1 MNRGPPRI
9 SQLLMS
15 DRFRKFVSL
24 FKRLTTPDVGQGP
37 SMRSVQGGHE
47 PRSADRQRC
56 RGLYL
61 RSRERH
67 DIRNGR
73 WAVSRLRLSEA
84 ESRLQTRQRIVQQR
98 EEVTPRML

>member
-1 MNRGPPRI
+1 
-9 SQLLMS
+9 
-15 DRFRKFVSL
+15 
-24 FKRLTTPDVGQGP
+24 
-37 SMRSVQGGHE
+37 
-47 PRSADRQRC
+47 
-56 RGLYL
+56 L

>member
-9 SQLLMS
+9 SQLFMS

-37 SMRSVQGGHE
+37 SMRSVHAVTN
-47 PRSADRQRC
+47 RAADRQRC
-56 RGLYL
+56 RGHYL

-67 DIRNGR
+67 DMRNGR
-73 WAVSRLRLSEA
+73 WAVSRLGLSEA